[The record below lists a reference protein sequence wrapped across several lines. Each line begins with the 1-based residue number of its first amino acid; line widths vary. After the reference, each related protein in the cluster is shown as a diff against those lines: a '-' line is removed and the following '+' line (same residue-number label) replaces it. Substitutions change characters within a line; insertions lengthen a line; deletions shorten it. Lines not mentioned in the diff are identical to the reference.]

1 MTKKKRHSLSNLNNK
16 LLELKKKALEIS
28 HATNIIS
35 NDLLNNNINTINYCE
50 NISLKTYVKKK
61 SKEVNK
67 FIKEDLKNEN
77 IINYLQLN
85 TPYKKRKFKN
95 YVKKHLKK
103 YVTIAG
109 QNSNNYNDYLSD
121 DISTMIYQNYPNK
134 IN

>member
-61 SKEVNK
+61 
-67 FIKEDLKNEN
+67 
-77 IINYLQLN
+77 
-85 TPYKKRKFKN
+85 
-95 YVKKHLKK
+95 VKK
-103 YVTIAG
+103 
-109 QNSNNYNDYLSD
+109 
-121 DISTMIYQNYPNK
+121 
-134 IN
+134 